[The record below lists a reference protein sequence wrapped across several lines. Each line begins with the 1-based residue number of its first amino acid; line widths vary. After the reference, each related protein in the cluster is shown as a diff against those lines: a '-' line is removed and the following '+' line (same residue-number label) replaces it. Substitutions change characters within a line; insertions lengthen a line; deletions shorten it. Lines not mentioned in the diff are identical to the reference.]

1 MKSISIT
8 TYRGFSK
15 VKGKCSLQE
24 LIGWVRSRQYANLI
38 EKIGRLVSEGKTKEA
53 ENVKRQLDYFTVTA
67 NYHECRLAH
76 SIAAYNDTSTID
88 IDKLREE
95 ELERIR
101 ALIEADEATLACFL
115 TAKQHGFKILA
126 YLTDLEAEAWRNS
139 FFKTATITYD
149 RLEQYH
155 AGIYELTRKHYEK
168 LLQTEVDTSGKDL
181 SRGVFASYDPKAFYS
196 AERVARIP
204 ERTLT
209 IEAPEPAQ
217 RGRKKKKEPET
228 GQTGDI
234 SAYTCME
241 FNKCLCSTQRLM
253 KYTEGSRN
261 SFLFTLGN
269 KCFRK
274 GLEESEVKR
283 LAAERLGDGG
293 GMDTDTPIGNAYTYT
308 DRTER
313 AEEKKK
319 IPLVEQVIDYLN
331 KNYAF
336 RRNTVLDRLEMC
348 DLSQTE
354 EKSFYAMRNKD
365 FNSIFLNISRQGIA
379 YPLNSLKSVID
390 SDYSPEFNPF
400 THYFEGN
407 ARWDRKTDHIRKLA
421 DTIQAED
428 QEFWREGV
436 RRWIVAMVASAL
448 RPGKANQEALVL
460 HGAQGKGK
468 STWIRHLLPPEL
480 AEYYR
485 NGMIDPANKDDL
497 LLLST
502 RLLINMEEFEGVK
515 TGDIAELKRIIGQEN
530 VTIRKVYDTQ
540 AQLYPRRASFIG
552 STNNMQFLKDYGG
565 NRRFLVI
572 PVKTIDYRTP
582 VDHKGVY
589 AQAVQLIED
598 GFRYWFEGNEIDDIN
613 TRNERHRMKDPLEEN
628 LYVYFRPAGEKDFE
642 VKWKPAAAILATL
655 SVYGRTQ
662 ANAQT
667 QQVLVQILERDAF
680 GKRVNIHGIT
690 EYAVVELTQQEVSEN
705 FRKRDKGKEMDEL
718 PF

>member
-428 QEFWREGV
+428 QEFWREGF

-552 STNNMQFLKDYGG
+552 STNNCL
-565 NRRFLVI
+565 
-572 PVKTIDYRTP
+572 
-582 VDHKGVY
+582 
-589 AQAVQLIED
+589 
-598 GFRYWFEGNEIDDIN
+598 
-613 TRNERHRMKDPLEEN
+613 
-628 LYVYFRPAGEKDFE
+628 LYTSD
-642 VKWKPAAAILATL
+642 AA
-655 SVYGRTQ
+655 
-662 ANAQT
+662 
-667 QQVLVQILERDAF
+667 
-680 GKRVNIHGIT
+680 
-690 EYAVVELTQQEVSEN
+690 
-705 FRKRDKGKEMDEL
+705 DEL
-718 PF
+718 